1 MSATAADSV
10 RPDAQRFEV
19 VHRTEYRYGKPM
31 IDGYTVAHLLPRD
44 TAWQSVE
51 HAEVLVEPGCDERIE
66 HVDAFGNTV
75 IRLGIHRPHDH
86 LVLTARSI
94 VRVAVQPIDA
104 ASGSSTSAPWDE
116 VAALLR
122 AARGEVALEVGP
134 FAAATAS
141 TPSSAE
147 LHELTGDVFAPG
159 RPMVEVVALLSR
171 RIHTELEFDPAFSDV
186 STPLTEVLRARRGV
200 CQDFAHLMLAALR
213 AHGLAARYVSGYLE
227 TDPPPGQPKLAGT
240 DASHAWCGVW
250 EPGIGWFDVDPTNDQ
265 LPPRRHVTCAWGRD
279 YFDVAPVRG
288 VVIGP
293 VASQS
298 LRVGVDVTALIGSP

>member
-1 MSATAADSV
+1 MSSPAADV
-10 RPDAQRFEV
+10 VPGPELRFEV

-31 IDGYTVAHLLPRD
+31 VDGYTVAHLLPRD
-44 TAWQSVE
+44 TPWQTVE
-51 HAEVLVEPGCDERIE
+51 TSEVLVEPGYDERTE
-66 HVDAFGNTV
+66 HVDAFGNRA
-75 IRLGIHRPHDH
+75 IRLGVHRPHDH
-86 LVLTARSI
+86 LVLTGRST
-94 VRVAVQPIDA
+94 VRVRVPVIDPHQPA
-104 ASGSSTSAPWDE
+104 GSPPWDE

-122 AARGEVALEVGP
+122 AARGDIAVEVGS
-134 FAAATAS
+134 FVAATGS
-141 TPSSAE
+141 TPVSAE
-147 LHELTGDVFAPG
+147 LDELTGDLFVPG
-159 RPMVEVVALLSR
+159 RPLLDVVAQLSA
-171 RIHTELEFDPAFSDV
+171 RIHTALEFDPAFSDV

-213 AHGLAARYVSGYLE
+213 GHGLAARYVSGYLE

-250 EPGIGWFDVDPTNDQ
+250 DPVLGWFDVDPTNDQ

-298 LRVGVDVTALIGSP
+298 LRVGVDVTALTVSP

>member
-1 MSATAADSV
+1 MSAEVSGAA
-10 RPDAQRFEV
+10 PQTGQRFEV

-44 TAWQSVE
+44 TPWQTVE
-51 HAEVLVEPGCDERIE
+51 LADVTVEPGCDERIE
-66 HVDAFGNTV
+66 HVDAFGNTA

-86 LVLTARSI
+86 LVLTGRSI
-94 VRVAVQPIDA
+94 VRVAVQAIDDPG
-104 ASGSSTSAPWDE
+104 ASGSPAWDE
-116 VAALLR
+116 TAVHLR
-122 AARGEVALEVGP
+122 NARGDIALEVGP
-134 FAAATAS
+134 FVAATAS
-141 TPSSAE
+141 TPSSPE
-147 LHELTGDVFAPG
+147 LDELTADLFVPG
-159 RPMVEVVALLSR
+159 QPLIEVVASLSR
-171 RIHTELEFDPAFSDV
+171 RIHTAFDFDPSFSDV
-186 STPLTEVLRARRGV
+186 STPLADVLRARRGV

-227 TDPPPGQPKLAGT
+227 TDPPPGQLKLAGT

-250 EPGIGWFDVDPTNDQ
+250 DPVIGWFDVDPTNDQ

-293 VASQS
+293 AAAQT
-298 LRVGVDVTALIGSP
+298 LRVGVDVTALT

>member
-1 MSATAADSV
+1 MSAEVPGASLLGG
-10 RPDAQRFEV
+10 QRFEV

-44 TAWQSVE
+44 TLWQTVE
-51 HAEVLVEPGCDERIE
+51 VAEVTVEPGCDERIE

-86 LVLTARSI
+86 LVLTGRS
-94 VRVAVQPIDA
+94 VVCVAVQPIEG
-104 ASGSSTSAPWDE
+104 SGSSGSPTWDDT
-116 VAALLR
+116 AMLLR
-122 AARGEVALEVGP
+122 HARGDVALEVGP
-134 FAAATAS
+134 FVAATAS
-141 TPSSAE
+141 TPSSPE
-147 LHELTGDVFAPG
+147 LDELTADVFVPG
-159 RPMVEVVALLSR
+159 RPLVEVVALLSR
-171 RIHTELEFDPAFSDV
+171 RIHTALDFDPSFSDV
-186 STPLTEVLRARRGV
+186 STPLADVLRARRGV

-250 EPGIGWFDVDPTNDQ
+250 DPVLGWFDVDPTNDQ

-293 VASQS
+293 SAAQT
-298 LRVGVDVTALIGSP
+298 LRVGVDVTARS